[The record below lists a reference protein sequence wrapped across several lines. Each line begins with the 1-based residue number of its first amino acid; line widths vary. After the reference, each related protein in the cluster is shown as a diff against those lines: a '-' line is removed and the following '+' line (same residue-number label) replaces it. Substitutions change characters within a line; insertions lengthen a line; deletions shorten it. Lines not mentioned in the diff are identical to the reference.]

1 MKFRMFWTPF
11 KKIPKECLGVD
22 IGTSSIKIVEIRKRG
37 KEKELGN
44 YGEIKI
50 RDIYPDFKKNSVTAE
65 SEEIAKVI
73 GAILAEAK
81 IKTKAAVFSLPD
93 YSSFFTTFTLPAMT
107 REEIPEA
114 VKFEAPIRIPLP
126 LAKVTLDWQVV
137 EGFEKESLPLRI
149 LLVAVP
155 NEIVDRY
162 REIASLAKLDLM
174 ALEAEVFGLVRT
186 LVKTGEPAVL
196 VDIGREST
204 TCSIIDKKILKASHS
219 FDTGG
224 RRLTEAVSQ
233 ALNLQPLEAEDLKEE
248 NGILGDE
255 AVKESLIPTL
265 DLILE
270 EIKQVCNNFLRDERT
285 EVEKLILTG
294 GSALLPGLKEYCE
307 SSLNLKA
314 EIGNPF
320 SGIVFP
326 SVLAKTLE
334 KMGPIYAV
342 SVGMALRELK

>member
-1 MKFRMFWTPF
+1 MFWASF

-50 RDIYPDFKKNSVTAE
+50 RDIYPDFKKNIITAE

-73 GAILAEAK
+73 EAILDEAK
-81 IKTKAAVFSLPD
+81 IKTKVAVFSLPD

-107 REEIPEA
+107 RQEIPEA
-114 VKFEAPIRIPLP
+114 VKFEAPVRIPLP

-137 EGFEKESLPLRI
+137 EGFEKENLPLRI

-155 NEIVDRY
+155 NETVDKY

-186 LVKTGEPAVL
+186 LVKTEEPTVL

-204 TCSIIDKKILKASHS
+204 T
-219 FDTGG
+219 
-224 RRLTEAVSQ
+224 
-233 ALNLQPLEAEDLKEE
+233 
-248 NGILGDE
+248 
-255 AVKESLIPTL
+255 
-265 DLILE
+265 
-270 EIKQVCNNFLRDERT
+270 
-285 EVEKLILTG
+285 
-294 GSALLPGLKEYCE
+294 
-307 SSLNLKA
+307 
-314 EIGNPF
+314 
-320 SGIVFP
+320 
-326 SVLAKTLE
+326 
-334 KMGPIYAV
+334 
-342 SVGMALRELK
+342 